1 MTRSIKLLWICT
13 ALPATLG
20 LNGTSPTSGP
30 IETAKLPVVEILYLP
45 GGSLLDRLCK
55 SDFKMPVDDQ
65 AVEAAAQKRP
75 EFQKQWDAEGPAY
88 LNAALSEVG
97 LDFPYREMQA
107 TLTVCLPAST
117 SIPLVI
123 DVKEF
128 LPTAKKPAPAWEFSE
143 IVFHELMHT
152 YVSPVLAHSAL
163 IKKYQNEAPTTRYHL
178 HVMAIEKM
186 TLLRLNRIDGLKVI
200 DRDYR
205 NGPETAYK
213 RAWEIVN
220 EIEGYQPFIEEL
232 KALKGAAPRS
242 RS

>member
-1 MTRSIKLLWICT
+1 MANNIKPLLICAGLLT
-13 ALPATLG
+13 AACAAATWG
-20 LNGTSPTSGP
+20 VSTT
-30 IETAKLPVVEILYLP
+30 TATTKLPVVEILYPP

-55 SDFKMPVDDQ
+55 SDFKMQVDDKAVQ
-65 AVEAAAQKRP
+65 AAVRKRP

-88 LNAALSEVG
+88 MNAALTEVG

-117 SIPLVI
+117 SVPLVV
-123 DVKEF
+123 DVTKF
-128 LPTAKKPAPAWEFSE
+128 LPTGREPAPAWEFSE

-163 IKKYQNEAPTTRYHL
+163 IKKYQNEVPTTKYHL

-186 TLLRLNRIDGLKVI
+186 TLLRLNRIEDLKFI

-205 NGPETAYK
+205 NGPDPAYK

-220 EIEGYQPFIEEL
+220 DIEGYQPFIEEL
-232 KALKGAAPRS
+232 QRS
-242 RS
+242 AKPTSPHRN

>member
-13 ALPATLG
+13 ASPATLG

-55 SDFKMPVDDQ
+55 SDFEMPVDDQ

-88 LNAALSEVG
+88 LKAALSEVG

-128 LPTAKKPAPAWEFSE
+128 LPTAKKPASLG
-143 IVFHELMHT
+143 VFGDRIPRVDA
-152 YVSPVLAHSAL
+152 YVREPRPGS
-163 IKKYQNEAPTTRYHL
+163 
-178 HVMAIEKM
+178 
-186 TLLRLNRIDGLKVI
+186 
-200 DRDYR
+200 
-205 NGPETAYK
+205 
-213 RAWEIVN
+213 
-220 EIEGYQPFIEEL
+220 F
-232 KALKGAAPRS
+232 GANQEVS
-242 RS
+242 K

>member
-1 MTRSIKLLWICT
+1 MAKSIKPFLICAGLLT
-13 ALPATLG
+13 AACAAATWG
-20 LNGTSPTSGP
+20 VSTTTGTT
-30 IETAKLPVVEILYLP
+30 KLPVVEILYPP

-55 SDFKMPVDDQ
+55 SDFKVRVDDQ
-65 AVEAAAQKRP
+65 AVEAAVQKRP

-88 LNAALSEVG
+88 MNAALTGVG

-117 SIPLVI
+117 SIPLVV

-143 IVFHELMHT
+143 IVFHELMHS
-152 YVSPVLAHSAL
+152 YVSPVLPHSAL

-186 TLLRLNRIDGLKVI
+186 TLLRLNKIDDLKLI

-205 NGPETAYK
+205 NGPDPAYK

-220 EIEGYQPFIEEL
+220 DIEGYQPFIEEL
-232 KALKGAAPRS
+232 QALSKPK
-242 RS
+242 